1 MNKAY
6 VVTGA
11 YNPPTLAHEETTKFG
26 AKHAISTG
34 HTHFFQGFG
43 GSSETEDAPLTKE
56 QKEGYIKDIHKH
68 LQKDKSVKGIN
79 WQIIPAEHNTP
90 FHHLT
95 HVVEKH
101 GINHITI
108 GLGSDQ
114 LEKGGLRSNIEKHIQ
129 THGGLLGS
137 DKKTVHPVTIAFH
150 QLGEPRIEQ
159 DLGRDEELKRVRA
172 GDLSVVKAGKIRKAH
187 AAGDTEYVREMLPR
201 GVNHNKIMKDLTL
214 QNKKIAATRE
224 ARKAAIINRRNEKK
238 SATAARN
245 AIKKASKKKLKE
257 DFLAEATASIATRM
271 KQSRAAKRTS
281 KRRALTRRIRSRSR
295 RNIKVLKRRAYSQ
308 IKTILRKRLFGG
320 GTKKLSVAQRYMIDK
335 MINKRKPL
343 LTRMVKAIIPK
354 VMSGESKRMQRANSS
369 RRLRENVSPLNFI
382 IQNLNEAEKKPKRPA
397 SAYKTKQEV
406 RRDQNSRKRKQR
418 SNDQAATSSNPFSGQ
433 VLVVRDSSNDDLMI
447 IKKES
452 FDSNRHTII
461 IAPEK
466 MNMGSAQNT
475 MGNEDFVNTPTSI
488 ELFGRVD
495 DAPTRSEKKAK
506 GQAQPQQAQAPVAPV
521 EVPPPVT
528 KTGKKSTFPDSDH
541 SATDMEAG
549 IVGAFNEIKGLDPD
563 KQAQS
568 DLLGPKEH
576 GIYTGSQ
583 TLSSAGQRAAIQ
595 LHQHLK
601 KLFPESDFIAMHY
614 GRKKDQK
621 ISKFWSG
628 QGGTD
633 NTPKSDIIFQDRRTG
648 MQIGV
653 SVKCGPS
660 QFMSGKAAGEATA
673 TVMTALQNMDPK
685 KLTPVLKKKVNN
697 LLEKLKD
704 LVVSDRTKGGSVE
717 PFLMGQER
725 EGEDPKLIRYEKLHN
740 ETKRMLQDLLSENK
754 EFKKALLFEAATGR
768 TKFDSGKKGETSPAV
783 AQYLISVNK
792 DGTGLSFNEINEEF
806 IDKIADDVN
815 QLQIR
820 FKTTS
825 VASKENQKLGKNKVY
840 SYWSVMA
847 LGVGSRGLS
856 IHETFFKFS
865 KVLNELM
872 SPDRPEDTSTTF
884 EIHQLIEQLKDYID
898 GDPMKLME
906 FLEIIPTEVGMAD
919 VDMTDF
925 AKQESGLYNTVII
938 NGQEIDIPVEQDVDY
953 NDTSEFDKMQTD
965 AEETNTMMQQQ
976 QQGAAK
982 EEQKE
987 NYINI
992 ALTFLAE
999 RTKYNKATGRDY
1011 DAEYKWQG
1019 TGKQKKRR
1027 AQRNRDRR
1035 AKIRKHGKSAL
1046 KGKDIHHED
1055 GNPHNHSSS
1064 NVKVVSTSYNRS
1076 IKENLTYSKIME
1088 KVAAWQRTEGKDPEG
1103 GLNQKGVESYRR
1115 ENPGSNLQTAV
1126 TTKPSKL
1133 KKNSK
1138 KAKRRK
1144 SFCSRMKGM
1153 KSKLTSAKTARDP
1166 DSRINKSLRK
1176 WNCENYEPETKAL
1189 IESLKK
1195 ACWSGYEAIG
1205 MKKKGGK
1212 KVPNCVPV
1220 NEDERLAGEGEDEYR
1235 KKLLRRIDRDGIDR
1249 DEIRGMDIHDRIHG
1263 ARAYAAHLQSQYP
1276 GHAVNVVVRHFL
1288 KKGGESNATGL
1299 IVTGIDSKGKNLTGQ
1314 PTGAGGTS
1322 TRHRQEVNAEVRN
1335 ITGLHRSRYAYMNP
1349 KHVAILDRLMNF
1361 KDLRE
1366 MYEQALNEEKHK
1378 KVPNYVSFS
1387 EEIVNKDHKG
1397 KMTKSM
1403 VKGAKDC
1410 ADSKPKGIKPIK
1422 GNDTQANAEARY
1434 CHWLQWQK
1442 KGGKKKGKVKNK

>member
-1 MNKAY
+1 
-6 VVTGA
+6 
-11 YNPPTLAHEETTKFG
+11 
-26 AKHAISTG
+26 
-34 HTHFFQGFG
+34 
-43 GSSETEDAPLTKE
+43 
-56 QKEGYIKDIHKH
+56 
-68 LQKDKSVKGIN
+68 
-79 WQIIPAEHNTP
+79 
-90 FHHLT
+90 
-95 HVVEKH
+95 
-101 GINHITI
+101 
-108 GLGSDQ
+108 
-114 LEKGGLRSNIEKHIQ
+114 
-129 THGGLLGS
+129 
-137 DKKTVHPVTIAFH
+137 
-150 QLGEPRIEQ
+150 
-159 DLGRDEELKRVRA
+159 
-172 GDLSVVKAGKIRKAH
+172 
-187 AAGDTEYVREMLPR
+187 
-201 GVNHNKIMKDLTL
+201 
-214 QNKKIAATRE
+214 
-224 ARKAAIINRRNEKK
+224 
-238 SATAARN
+238 
-245 AIKKASKKKLKE
+245 
-257 DFLAEATASIATRM
+257 
-271 KQSRAAKRTS
+271 
-281 KRRALTRRIRSRSR
+281 
-295 RNIKVLKRRAYSQ
+295 
-308 IKTILRKRLFGG
+308 
-320 GTKKLSVAQRYMIDK
+320 
-335 MINKRKPL
+335 
-343 LTRMVKAIIPK
+343 
-354 VMSGESKRMQRANSS
+354 
-369 RRLRENVSPLNFI
+369 
-382 IQNLNEAEKKPKRPA
+382 
-397 SAYKTKQEV
+397 
-406 RRDQNSRKRKQR
+406 
-418 SNDQAATSSNPFSGQ
+418 
-433 VLVVRDSSNDDLMI
+433 
-447 IKKES
+447 
-452 FDSNRHTII
+452 
-461 IAPEK
+461 
-466 MNMGSAQNT
+466 
-475 MGNEDFVNTPTSI
+475 
-488 ELFGRVD
+488 
-495 DAPTRSEKKAK
+495 
-506 GQAQPQQAQAPVAPV
+506 
-521 EVPPPVT
+521 
-528 KTGKKSTFPDSDH
+528 
-541 SATDMEAG
+541 
-549 IVGAFNEIKGLDPD
+549 
-563 KQAQS
+563 
-568 DLLGPKEH
+568 
-576 GIYTGSQ
+576 
-583 TLSSAGQRAAIQ
+583 
-595 LHQHLK
+595 
-601 KLFPESDFIAMHY
+601 
-614 GRKKDQK
+614 
-621 ISKFWSG
+621 
-628 QGGTD
+628 
-633 NTPKSDIIFQDRRTG
+633 
-648 MQIGV
+648 
-653 SVKCGPS
+653 
-660 QFMSGKAAGEATA
+660 
-673 TVMTALQNMDPK
+673 
-685 KLTPVLKKKVNN
+685 
-697 LLEKLKD
+697 
-704 LVVSDRTKGGSVE
+704 
-717 PFLMGQER
+717 
-725 EGEDPKLIRYEKLHN
+725 
-740 ETKRMLQDLLSENK
+740 
-754 EFKKALLFEAATGR
+754 
-768 TKFDSGKKGETSPAV
+768 
-783 AQYLISVNK
+783 
-792 DGTGLSFNEINEEF
+792 
-806 IDKIADDVN
+806 
-815 QLQIR
+815 
-820 FKTTS
+820 
-825 VASKENQKLGKNKVY
+825 
-840 SYWSVMA
+840 
-847 LGVGSRGLS
+847 
-856 IHETFFKFS
+856 
-865 KVLNELM
+865 
-872 SPDRPEDTSTTF
+872 
-884 EIHQLIEQLKDYID
+884 
-898 GDPMKLME
+898 
-906 FLEIIPTEVGMAD
+906 
-919 VDMTDF
+919 MTDF

-1019 TGKQKKRR
+1019 TEKQKKRR

-1088 KVAAWQRTEGKDPEG
+1088 KVAAWQRKEGKDPEG

-1115 ENPGSNLQTAV
+1115 ENPGSKLQTAV

-1220 NEDERLAGEGEDEYR
+1220 NEDQRLAGEGEDEYR
-1235 KKLLRRIDRDGIDR
+1235 KRLLRRIDRDGIDR

>member
-11 YNPPTLAHEETTKFG
+11 YNPPTLAHEEITKSG

-68 LQKDKSVKGIN
+68 LQKDNSVKGIN
-79 WQIIPAEHNTP
+79 WQIIPAENNTP
-90 FHHLT
+90 FHHIT
-95 HVVEKH
+95 HIVEQH

-114 LEKGGLRSNIEKHIQ
+114 LGKGGLRSNIEKHIQ

-150 QLGEPRIEQ
+150 QLGKPRIEQ

-201 GVNHNKIMKDLTL
+201 GINHNKIMKDLTS
-214 QNKKIAATRE
+214 QNKKIAAARQ
-224 ARKAAIINRRNEKK
+224 ARKTAIIDRRNEKK

-245 AIKKASKKKLKE
+245 AAKKVSKKKLKE

-271 KQSRAAKRTS
+271 KESRAAKRTS

-320 GTKKLSVAQRYMIDK
+320 STKKLSVAQRYMIDK

-343 LTRMVKAIIPK
+343 LNRMVKAIIPK
-354 VMSGESKRMQRANSS
+354 VMTGESKRMQRANSS

-452 FDSNRHTII
+452 FDSNRHTVII
-461 IAPEK
+461 SPEK

-601 KLFPESDFIAMHY
+601 KLFPDSDFIAMHY

-697 LLEKLKD
+697 LLERLKD
-704 LVVSDRTKGGSVE
+704 LVVSDRTSQGGIE
-717 PFLMGQER
+717 QYKMGGEK
-725 EGEDPKLIRYEKLHN
+725 EGEDKKVLKYDKLHH
-740 ETKRMLQDLLSENK
+740 ESKIMLRELFSESK
-754 EFKKALLFEAATGR
+754 EFKKALLLEAATGR
-768 TKFDSGKKGETSPAV
+768 VKFDTGKKGQTSPSV
-783 AQYLISVNK
+783 AQYLLSVNK
-792 DGTGLSFNEINEEF
+792 DGTGLSLNEINEDF
-806 IDKIADDVN
+806 IDKIADSVS
-815 QLQIR
+815 QIEVR
-820 FKTTS
+820 FKS
-825 VASKENQKLGKNKVY
+825 SRIYNVKVGKKDTDPY

-847 LGVGSRGLS
+847 LGVGSKGLS

-919 VDMTDF
+919 VDLTDF

-938 NGQEIDIPVEQDVDY
+938 NGKEIDIPVEQDIDY

-1019 TGKQKKRR
+1019 TGRQKKRR

-1088 KVAAWQRTEGKDPEG
+1088 KVAAWQRKEGKDPEG
-1103 GLNQKGVESYRR
+1103 GLNQKGVDSYRR

-1176 WNCENYEPETKAL
+1176 WNCENYEPEIKAL

-1220 NEDERLAGEGEDEYR
+1220 NEDQIHSGESPQEYR
-1235 KKLLRRIDRDGIDR
+1235 ARLLRRIQSGDIK
-1249 DEIRGMDIHDRIHG
+1249 GMDIHDRVHG
-1263 ARAYAAHLQSQYP
+1263 ALAYVNHLQPQYP
-1276 GHAVNVVVRHFL
+1276 GRALNVVVRHFL
-1288 KKGGESNATGL
+1288 KKGGEANAQGL
-1299 IVTGIDSKGKNLTGQ
+1299 IVTGIDSKGKNLTGH

-1322 TRHRQEVNAEVRN
+1322 TRHRQEVNAPLKN
-1335 ITGLHRSRYAYMNP
+1335 ITGLHRSRYADMDP
-1349 KHVAILDRLMNF
+1349 KHVAILDQLMNSR
-1361 KDLRE
+1361 DLRE
-1366 MYEQALNEEKHK
+1366 MYEQALD
-1378 KVPNYVSFS
+1378 